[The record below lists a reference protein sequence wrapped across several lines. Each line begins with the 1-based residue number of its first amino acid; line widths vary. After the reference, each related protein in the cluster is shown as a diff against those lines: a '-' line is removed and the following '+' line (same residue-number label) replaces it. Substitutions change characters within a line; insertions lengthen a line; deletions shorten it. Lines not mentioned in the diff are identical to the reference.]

1 MLPQAKA
8 SKWKSGVVVE
18 NVRRIGAVVL
28 TIAAIAVWLGM
39 APTPDDDAD
48 VYPTRITAA
57 LAADTENN
65 KSTQGAPQQAVV
77 NGWTARDLLTVIAQE
92 GAAKEPRDQRPG
104 ALLVLVIMGLGLGL
118 ATGRLRPVA
127 APLGA
132 PLGAD
137 KLLHAS
143 V

>member
-28 TIAAIAVWLGM
+28 TIAAIAVWFGM
-39 APTPDDDAD
+39 APTPDNDAD
-48 VYPTRITAA
+48 VYRTRITAA

-65 KSTQGAPQQAVV
+65 KNTQGAPQQAVV

-92 GAAKEPRDQRPG
+92 SAAKEPRDQRPG
-104 ALLVLVIMGLGLGL
+104 ALLVLVIVGLGLGL
-118 ATGRLRPVA
+118 ATSRLRPIA

-132 PLGAD
+132 PMGAD
-137 KLLHAS
+137 ELLHAS